1 VPAMTSSAER
11 AERERAFFDNI
22 CISTTPNISSREWWE
37 SPGGRSRFERRISFI
52 LNELKSYGPHPRLLL
67 IGCGNGQW
75 FERLS
80 PHAELRAID
89 ISPKMVESLQSRLS
103 DDDKRRVEVGNAHSM
118 EFEDSSFDMVIA
130 NSTLHHL
137 ELSEALQDVSRVLQ
151 DNGSLLAFEPNRCN
165 PQVWM
170 MHQTSRA
177 RARYGL
183 SDDEEAFGRRLITSQ
198 LCEYFSQVNVRHFDF
213 WHPVFGSHIGRPFLY
228 RTLLLLER
236 VPVINQLS
244 GSLSIIARNPKRG
257 AN

>member
-103 DDDKRRVEVGNAHSM
+103 DDDKRRVEIGNAHSM
-118 EFEDSSFDMVIA
+118 EFEDSSFDMVVA
-130 NSTLHHL
+130 NSTL
-137 ELSEALQDVSRVLQ
+137 QF
-151 DNGSLLAFEPNRCN
+151 NGSQFT
-165 PQVWM
+165 
-170 MHQTSRA
+170 H
-177 RARYGL
+177 
-183 SDDEEAFGRRLITSQ
+183 LIRQ
-198 LCEYFSQVNVRHFDF
+198 
-213 WHPVFGSHIGRPFLY
+213 
-228 RTLLLLER
+228 ER
-236 VPVINQLS
+236 VALPVCPHVVNRRCLTIHLNYVT
-244 GSLSIIARNPKRG
+244 
-257 AN
+257 